1 MDTISVDLDREIV
14 ELLDNLKQPV
24 RETVQE
30 MVVIHL
36 YWRQIISSGKA
47 AELLG
52 MERLVFIQ
60 YSGRL
65 GIPFLDMPEE
75 EWEIERARGQ
85 TL

>member
-1 MDTISVDLDREIV
+1 
-14 ELLDNLKQPV
+14 LLDNLKQPV

-52 MERLVFIQ
+52 MKRFAFAQ

-65 GIPFLDMPEE
+65 GIPFLDMSEE
-75 EWEIERARGQ
+75 EWEIERARSQ
-85 TL
+85 EL